1 MKKPSI
7 DQQIEECVRLMDDL
21 AVSRGVRKSV
31 VEHRQKLAR
40 AILATLEFVKES
52 EGDIRFMH
60 KLKKLNPEAWPTARD
75 MVNGAAKVS

>member
-7 DQQIEECVRLMDDL
+7 DQQLEECSRLIDDL
-21 AVSRGVRKSV
+21 AVTRGVRKSV

-40 AILATLEFVKES
+40 AIRATLEFVKEN

-60 KLKKLNPEAWPTARD
+60 KLKKLNPEAWPVARD
-75 MVNGAAKVS
+75 MVNGKA

>member
-7 DQQIEECVRLMDDL
+7 DQQIEECTRLIDDIKL
-21 AVSRGVRKSV
+21 LEGSTRKKSLI
-31 VEHRQKLAR
+31 EYRQNMVR

-60 KLKKLNPEAWPTARD
+60 KLKKLNPEAWPVARD
-75 MVNGAAKVS
+75 MVNGTPS